1 MGSIRN
7 TAVAYDQIAPY
18 IIKSLYQKYPD
29 SLKDRFKIEPLTSD
43 EYKAIEILAKKRGC
57 ISKGITDITRI
68 SEIIVDEFRRGL
80 LGRVSLETPLKLKT
94 S

>member
-1 MGSIRN
+1 MALNNR
-7 TAVAYDQIAPY
+7 
-18 IIKSLYQKYPD
+18 YPD

-57 ISKGITDITRI
+57 ISKGGITDITRI

-80 LGRVSLETPLKLKT
+80 LGRVSLETPA
-94 S
+94 